1 MYGMPS
7 GSLSGSQQLRPGI
20 SIGNMRLGMHNM
32 KGALDMRQWFVETDS
47 GTGKIYPPGRL
58 VKVLTNRYD
67 DIHRKIGERN
77 YESYTGRDPQLLE

>member
-1 MYGMPS
+1 
-7 GSLSGSQQLRPGI
+7 
-20 SIGNMRLGMHNM
+20 
-32 KGALDMRQWFVETDS
+32 MRQWSNETDS

-77 YESYTGRDPQLLE
+77 YESDTGRDPQLLE